1 MPRLFAL
8 DHNFPQPI
16 VEVLAEFQ
24 QSADLVP
31 IGAIHDRMPDLD
43 DWQVLLALAKHQRPF
58 DGLVTTDSSMLSLP
72 RELSVLMQ
80 TRLTLVVAMEAGH
93 NPVKAT
99 GLLFAYLD
107 GICQRTRSRTAQ
119 IWKLAAA
126 NRPPRNPWE
135 ILSDAARHQNRD
147 PRELYEAS
155 KLSDADLEIDPL
167 AET

>member
-1 MPRLFAL
+1 
-8 DHNFPQPI
+8 
-16 VEVLAEFQ
+16 
-24 QSADLVP
+24 
-31 IGAIHDRMPDLD
+31 
-43 DWQVLLALAKHQRPF
+43 
-58 DGLVTTDSSMLSLP
+58 
-72 RELSVLMQ
+72 MQ

-99 GLLFAYLD
+99 GLFAYLD